1 MDLLKAFHNPD
12 AQVGSSS
19 FDLSCRRI
27 FSSKAGQLVPA
38 LVLDTVPGDKF
49 QINLDA
55 LMRSNT
61 LDTAAFIRGKF
72 NYDFFF
78 VPYQQVWHR
87 FLEFVNQKVDL
98 HTASYNG
105 RQVPY
110 APNIK
115 LRDLIK
121 LLGNSLVSAYTDD
134 TDIYGIQNDLGD
146 YPYGTDH
153 QVSKDLTN
161 QSWINDTIKLLNHLG
176 YGDFSALLT
185 DFDYADSSVI
195 QDIAQDTGNYAQWLD
210 ELCGNGTSINPFI
223 YINPF
228 RLCAY
233 QHIWYDIYRNKYFD
247 VPDFNHEYEKSFNL
261 DDINCTSLASSHILP
276 IAQPDR
282 FLRMTMLH
290 YCQWKKDIYTS
301 LVPSQQFG
309 VVSTCDV
316 LSSTVINSVTG
327 NPPYGD
333 SLLGSHNGSL
343 RHSSGV
349 TDGQIP
355 SNWVYGSAAIQGGF
369 DVLNLRRAEAMQKWK
384 EAAVRAGNMSYNNQR
399 AHFGVDPYYYEDNE
413 VYFLGSYDGVFQVNP
428 VAASS
433 AASSTLNNHN
443 VGDLAAT
450 GTSVVTKNNN
460 IEFECRDYGVLMCIS
475 RFVPE
480 SEYSAVGI
488 EKSNSRFEPF
498 DYYNPEFANLGLQA
512 VPLIEQENSHVFSD
526 AQGKNFVLGY
536 APRDYDYKQ
545 MQDKVYGQF
554 MNRMRSSISREY
566 GVFSNW
572 VSPRV
577 ENLVSI
583 DQGTPNG
590 RAISSFYVD
599 PRVFDRVFLINAD
612 YYERDDQFLHQ
623 CYFNVKAIRKMP
635 VLGLPEF

>member
-12 AQVGSSS
+12 AKVGSSS

-78 VPYQQVWHR
+78 VPYQQCWHR

-98 HTASYNG
+98 HTSSYNG
-105 RQVPY
+105 RTAVAVPT
-110 APNIK
+110 IK

-121 LLGNSLVSAYTDD
+121 MFGSALVAEYTHDQID
-134 TDIYGIQNDLGD
+134 FTPLNDLGWTCFGVD
-146 YPYGTDH
+146 DQGQQFTPEDSYIAD
-153 QVSKDLTN
+153 S
-161 QSWINDTIKLLNHLG
+161 IKLLNMLG
-176 YGDFSALLT
+176 YGDFSGIF
-185 DFDYADSSVI
+185 DFINEDDLNDVAD
-195 QDIAQDTGNYAQWLD
+195 DTGNYRHWLD
-210 ELCGNGTSINPFI
+210 ALCGDGSTINPFI
-223 YINPF
+223 YINPL

-233 QHIWYDIYRNKYFD
+233 QHIWYDIYRNKFFD
-247 VPDFNHEYEKSFNL
+247 VPSNNNEMEDAFNL
-261 DDINCTSLASSHILP
+261 DNQNCTSIASSRMIVSSKP
-276 IAQPDR
+276 ER

-309 VVSTCDV
+309 VVSSVDV
-316 LSSTVINSVTG
+316 SFSGIESNF
-327 NPPYGD
+327 
-333 SLLGSHNGSL
+333 
-343 RHSSGV
+343 SSGRHILSFESPAGNLNASTSV
-349 TDGQIP
+349 SDGQAP
-355 SNWVYGSAAIQGGF
+355 QYYNGYAATIRSSF
-369 DVLNLRRAEAMQKWK
+369 DVLTLRRAEAMQKWK
-384 EAAVRAGNMSYNNQR
+384 EAAIRAGNNSNDNQR

-413 VYFLGSYDGVFQVNP
+413 VHFLGSYDGVFQVNP

-433 AASSTLNNHN
+433 AASSGLPNNN

-450 GTSVVTKNNN
+450 GTSVVTNGRN
-460 IEFECRDYGVLMCIS
+460 IQFDCRDYGVLMCIS

-480 SEYSAVGI
+480 SEYSATGI
-488 EKSNSRFEPF
+488 EKSNTRFEPF
-498 DYYNPEFANLGLQA
+498 DYYNPEFAHLGLQA
-512 VPLIEQENSHVFSD
+512 VPLIEQENSPVFND
-526 AQGKNFVLGY
+526 ANGKNFVLGY

-545 MQDKVYGQF
+545 MQDKVYGGF
-554 MNRMRSSISREY
+554 MNISDSPVSRSY

-572 VSPRV
+572 VAPRC
-577 ENLVSI
+577 EKLVSI
-583 DQGTPNG
+583 DQGVPNG
-590 RAISSFYVD
+590 RSISSFYVD
-599 PRVFDRVFLINAD
+599 PAVFDRVFLIKSNGFD
-612 YYERDDQFLHQ
+612 STDQFLHQ
-623 CYFNVKAIRKMP
+623 CYFNVKSIRKMP